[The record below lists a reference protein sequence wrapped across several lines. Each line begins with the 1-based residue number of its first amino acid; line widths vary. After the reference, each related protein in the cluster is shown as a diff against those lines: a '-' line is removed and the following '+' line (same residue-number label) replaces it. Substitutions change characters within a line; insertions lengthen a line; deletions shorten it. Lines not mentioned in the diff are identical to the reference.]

1 MNEDMMMN
9 ISHEEKNK
17 RLKLRKLKNLQ
28 KKKEMRFV

>member
-9 ISHEEKNK
+9 ILHEEKNK
-17 RLKLRKLKNLQ
+17 KLKLRKLRNLQ

>member
-9 ISHEEKNK
+9 ISHEEKSK
-17 RLKLRKLKNLQ
+17 KLKLRKLKNLQ